1 MNKNQRYYAFLALVS
16 NQDFVNEVKQLRIS
30 QSFQDHVFPENGFLK
45 PEDAD
50 GFIKAQDEAIQKKK
64 LIVFEHPFWSA
75 EKNLVALI
83 EQFGLQ
89 IGKDEHLRQMAI
101 RYFYL
106 NSIDLLRDRLKL
118 SFSPKNRNEITIT
131 LFRDTT
137 RADLERNITMILDFK
152 REMLGAQ
159 SKKQA
164 VPKFERDLIF
174 YKLYLTQKKLNTSLS
189 DYQAIDAVYEEISKM
204 PEDENPDLLFSA
216 LFDQRNAER
225 LVKRFNKMLGS
236 LKLIPE

>member
-1 MNKNQRYYAFLALVS
+1 MNKNQRYYVFLALVS
-16 NQDFVNEVKQLRIS
+16 NQDFVNKVKQLRIS
-30 QSFQDHVFPENGFLK
+30 QSFQDHAFPEGGFLK

-50 GFIKAQDEAIQKKK
+50 NFIKEQDEAVQKKK
-64 LIVFEHPFWSA
+64 LIVLEHPFWSA
-75 EKNLVALI
+75 EKSLAALMK
-83 EQFGLQ
+83 QFGLQ
-89 IGKDEHLRQMAI
+89 IEKDEHLRQMAI

-106 NSIDLLRDRLKL
+106 NSVDLHRDRLKL
-118 SFSPKNRNEITIT
+118 SFSPTNENEVTIT

-137 RADLERNITMILDFK
+137 RADLEHNITMILDFK
-152 REMLGAQ
+152 REMLGSQ

-174 YKLYLTQKKLNTSLS
+174 YKLYLTQKKLNPCLS

-204 PEDENPDLLFSA
+204 PEDEKPDLIFST